1 MQGTTPKDVP
11 HAIYLGNVL
20 AWDKVDAGG
29 GWGAGGG
36 GRSDVLSASIQAPPA
51 SSTAV
56 IDTFTLDK

>member
-29 GWGAGGG
+29 GEEQEEVGGAMSCQHPS
-36 GRSDVLSASIQAPPA
+36 RHRQRPPR
-51 SSTAV
+51 
-56 IDTFTLDK
+56 L